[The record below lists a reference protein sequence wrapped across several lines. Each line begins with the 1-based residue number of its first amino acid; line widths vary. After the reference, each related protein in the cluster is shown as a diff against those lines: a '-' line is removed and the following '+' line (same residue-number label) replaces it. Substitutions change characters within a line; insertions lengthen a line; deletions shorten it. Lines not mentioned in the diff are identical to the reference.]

1 MTAKTKG
8 RIAAAAAAKVEDALR
23 NEHALEIEEMRSQLR
38 LTARDLRSALKEVG
52 SLRKVQGLIDALEDR
67 PIVAKPIKRK
77 ARDKKHLAAAVFA
90 FSDWHAGE
98 TVTSGQVNGLNE
110 YTPEI
115 FCERAEAVFRNGL
128 SLVELHRNEV
138 SIPTLV
144 VGLVGDMMTGYLH
157 EDLKLTN
164 SLTPP
169 EELDLLLDTLAAGFD
184 YLLAHGDFE
193 RILVP
198 CAYGNHGRGTM
209 KPSHAAGA
217 KTSWETLLYSRLAK
231 HYAKEKRIEF
241 VIPEGAHTYTDV
253 YGTMIRWHHGDGFNY
268 GGGVGGVLIPG
279 RKALSKWETYRHA
292 DQTVVGHWHQLTFD
306 RDLIVNGSLIGPTAY
321 GMKVGSFE
329 PAQQA
334 FFLVDERYGRTA
346 MHPILVEVPKVRA
359 RRVAVAQ

>member
-1 MTAKTKG
+1 VTAKTKG
-8 RIAAAAAAKVEDALR
+8 RLAAAAAAKVEDALR
-23 NEHALEIEEMRSQLR
+23 NEHALEIEEMRSNLR
-38 LTARDLRSALKEVG
+38 LKARDLRSALTELG
-52 SLRKVQGLIDALEDR
+52 SLRKAQGIIDELEAQS
-67 PIVAKPIKRK
+67 IVAKPIKRK

-98 TVTSGQVNGLNE
+98 TVTSAQVNGLNE

-115 FCERAEAVFRNGL
+115 FRERAEAVFRNGL

-144 VGLVGDMMTGYLH
+144 VGLVGDMMTGFLH

-164 SLTPP
+164 SLSPP
-169 EELDLLLDTLAAGFD
+169 EEIIELQEALVSGFD
-184 YLLAHGDFE
+184 YLLAYGDFE

-217 KTSWETLLYSRLAK
+217 KTSWEVLLYRLLAK
-231 HYAKEKRIEF
+231 HYAKERRIEF
-241 VIPEGAHTYTDV
+241 VVPDGAHTYTDV
-253 YGTMIRWHHGDGFNY
+253 YGTMIRWHHGDGFSY

-279 RKALSKWETYRHA
+279 RKAVSRWSTYRHA

-346 MHPILVEVPKVRA
+346 MHPILVEKNRE
-359 RRVAVAQ
+359 RRR